1 MKAKLFTS
9 LLALMALVLATN
21 GQAPQGI
28 NYQAVARNA
37 AGTPLTNHHV
47 GLQFSVY
54 VGAPT
59 GTAVYVESDTATTN
73 EFGLFTTVIGGGTAT
88 TGTFV
93 NINWGSG
100 GNVYLNV
107 GIDPTGGTSYTS
119 MGTTQ
124 LQSVPYALNSS
135 QWSSNGLDIVNNN
148 SNGAVDVVSSDQ
160 DIMNLTG
167 SATNTSPYI
176 AFSNIGGRYRG
187 YVGIWSDTAG
197 FDVGTG
203 GGNTTG
209 NFNLVTQAS
218 PKMTITPTG
227 LVGIGTTA
235 PGAQLD
241 VQGDISMGL
250 STGSAARLSL
260 RNSTLSIGL
269 TALST
274 GLVLG
279 NGGNTTDPLIYFEE
293 SDNAIIPN
301 YNNVTSLGNS
311 SYKFTSLWAT
321 NGTIQTSD
329 ARLKTNIQNL
339 NMGLKE
345 VMALRPVSY
354 DWLNPAQGD
363 AGKIGFIAQ
372 EVEKIV
378 PQAVVHEHVSD
389 KQIEEIKAMHRV
401 VPEVRDPYGMNYSE
415 MIPVLT
421 KAIQEQ
427 QALIEQQNAQIAKL
441 QQQVNMLME
450 KGK

>member
-9 LLALMALVLATN
+9 LLALMALVLASN

-37 AGTPLTNHHV
+37 AGAPITNQHV
-47 GLQFSVY
+47 ALQFSVF

-59 GTAVYVESDTATTN
+59 GTAVYVEDDTASTN
-73 EFGLFTTVIGGGTAT
+73 EFGLFTTVIGNGIAI
-88 TGTFV
+88 TGSFI
-93 NINWGSG
+93 NINWGNG
-100 GNVYLNV
+100 GNVYLKV
-107 GIDPTGGTSYTS
+107 SIDPTGGTNYVN

-135 QWSSNGLDIVNNN
+135 QWSSSGADIYNNN
-148 SNGAVDVVSSDQ
+148 ANGAVDINSSDE
-160 DIMNLTG
+160 DIMNIIG
-167 SATNTSPYI
+167 SATNTSPYVL
-176 AFSNIGGRYRG
+176 FSNLGGHPRG
-187 YVGIWSDTAG
+187 YVGIWSDTSG
-197 FDVGTG
+197 FDAGT
-203 GGNTTG
+203 NQTNNTG
-209 NFNLVTQAS
+209 NFNLVTQAVPRMS
-218 PKMTITPTG
+218 ITAAG
-227 LVGIGTTA
+227 LVGIGTTTPA
-235 PGAQLD
+235 TQLD
-241 VQGDISMGL
+241 VQGNISMGL
-250 STGSAARLSL
+250 TTGTDAFLSL
-260 RNSTLSIGL
+260 RNSTLNIQL
-269 TALST
+269 EALST

-279 NGGNTTDPLIYFEE
+279 NGQTSADPMIYFEE
-293 SDNAIIPN
+293 TDNAIIPN
-301 YNNVTSLGNS
+301 YNNVTSLGNA
-311 SYKFTSLWAT
+311 SYKYTAVWAT

-354 DWLNPAQGD
+354 DWINPAQGD

-389 KQIEEIKAMHRV
+389 KQMQEIKAMHRV
-401 VPEVRDPYGMNYSE
+401 APEITDPYGMNYSE

-421 KAIQEQ
+421 KAIQQQ

-441 QQQVNMLME
+441 QQQVDLLME

>member
-9 LLALMALVLATN
+9 LLALMALVLTTN
-21 GQAPQGI
+21 AQAPQGI

-37 AGTPLTNHHV
+37 AGAPLIHQHV

-59 GTAVYVESDTATTN
+59 GSPVYVESDTATTN
-73 EFGLFTTVIGGGTAT
+73 EFGLFTAVIGSGTAT
-88 TGTFV
+88 TGFFST
-93 NINWGSG
+93 INWGNG

-107 GIDPTGGTSYTS
+107 GIDPTGGTSYNS

-124 LQSVPYALNSS
+124 LQSVPYALNSA
-135 QWSSNGLDIVNNN
+135 QWYSNGYDIFNDNQ
-148 SNGAVDVVSSDQ
+148 NGAVNISSVEQ
-160 DIMNLTG
+160 DIMNITG
-167 SATNTSPYI
+167 SATTTSP
-176 AFSNIGGRYRG
+176 FVLFGNLGDHYRG

-197 FDVGTG
+197 FDAGTNE
-203 GGNTTG
+203 GNTTG
-209 NFNLVTQAS
+209 NFNLVTQALARMS
-218 PKMTITPTG
+218 ITPAG

-235 PGAQLD
+235 PATQLD
-241 VQGDISMGL
+241 VQGDVSLGL
-250 STGSAARLSL
+250 ATGNNCHLNL
-260 RNSTLSIGL
+260 RNSTLNIQLDGYG
-269 TALST
+269 T
-274 GLVLG
+274 GLVIG
-279 NGGNTTDPLIYFEE
+279 NGNNAADPLIYFEE

-311 SYKFTSLWAT
+311 IYKYTALWAT

-329 ARLKTNIQNL
+329 ARMKTNIQNL

-354 DWLNPAQGD
+354 DWKNPAQGD

-372 EVEKIV
+372 EVEKVV
-378 PQAVVHEHVSD
+378 PQAVVHDYVSD
-389 KQIEEIKAMHRV
+389 KQIEEIKAMNRV
-401 VPEVRDPYGMNYSE
+401 VPEIRDPYGMNYSE

-427 QALIEQQNAQIAKL
+427 QALIEQQNTQIAKL
-441 QQQVNMLME
+441 QQQVNLLME
-450 KGK
+450 RGK